1 MYIFLLKWLSTFA
14 SLTRNPECIR
24 NVYKIILVL
33 LRVKKACEAFFLKEI
48 ILMPIICIDSAVQC
62 CPDDIA
68 VRPAVYLYNYNIV
81 LPSILR

>member
-1 MYIFLLKWLSTFA
+1 MVEHLCQLD
-14 SLTRNPECIR
+14 PESGMHQECVQNHTCI
-24 NVYKIILVL
+24 L

-68 VRPAVYLYNYNIV
+68 VRPAVYLYIIY
-81 LPSILR
+81 R